1 METRPAV
8 GRFPCRKM
16 LTKGAFSGLSSKQDN
31 GATGAD
37 ASEALQRPAEIP
49 IIPPDNRAGKF
60 VRVWFSGAKET
71 VYYNQGVDCF
81 IQPRQNGCSILNSG
95 CTFQFVEDGAAL
107 LAK

>member
-1 METRPAV
+1 MV
-8 GRFPCRKM
+8 GRLSCRKM
-16 LTKGAFSGLSSKQDN
+16 LTKGAFTGLSSKQGN

-37 ASEALQRPAEIP
+37 ASEALQRPAEIT

-60 VRVWFSGAKET
+60 VRVWFSRVKEI

-95 CTFQFVEDGAAL
+95 CSFQLVEEGAAL